1 MSRTLSLTL
10 YNLCLPLGIAGMA
23 PGALKKMRSRGGRW
37 SDFSERL
44 GRFSPEK
51 LSAIGAIS
59 KRTNR
64 FWIHAVS
71 VGEVGIAR
79 KLIAH
84 LIKTQPDSGVLLTT
98 TTPTGYEL
106 ASAFAAQHSASIV
119 VCYSPLDLPWVP
131 ARIHCAFHPTQIV
144 LVEAEVWPNWVNVA
158 RKQGVPVSLIN
169 ARLSPRSE
177 KRFRMAKAIVSPVFQ
192 MLEQVLVQEP
202 EDVDRWLR
210 LGLDPKRVHHTGSVK
225 FDPEGAAV
233 TEAKLNQVRSALSH
247 LGWPSHAP
255 VFLAASTHLGEEVE
269 IARVFRRL
277 QKNHADLRLI
287 LVPRHVE
294 RTPEILSSLQ
304 PLGLVPALRSQ
315 VAAEMPSSDCLLVD
329 TTGELSAWQCLATQV
344 VIGKSFLATGGQN
357 PAEALMAG
365 KPVLFGPH
373 MENFD
378 ALVHLLLREKGAIQ
392 VRDFA
397 SLESEFDRLLRDPDI
412 ASTMALSGQ
421 KALGRHSGA
430 TARTVERLLGLK
442 KSEV

>member
-51 LSAIGAIS
+51 LSAIGATS

-84 LIKTQPDSGVLLTT
+84 LLKTQPDSGVLLTT

-106 ASAFAAQHSASIV
+106 ATAFAAQHSASIV

-131 ARIHCAFHPTQIV
+131 GRIHHAFKPTQIV
-144 LVEAEVWPNWVNVA
+144 LVEAEVWPNWVNAA
-158 RKQGVPVSLIN
+158 RKHGVPVSLIN

-177 KRFRMAKAIVSPVFQ
+177 KRFRAAKAIIGPIFQ

-202 EDVDRWLR
+202 EDIERWLS
-210 LGLDPKRVHHTGSVK
+210 LGLAPERVHHTGSVK
-225 FDPEGAAV
+225 FDPEGATV
-233 TEAKLNQVRSALSH
+233 SEEKLTLVRDALAH

-255 VFLAASTHLGEEVE
+255 VLLAASTHFGEEVE
-269 IARVFRRL
+269 IGKVFRQL
-277 QKNHADLRLI
+277 QKSHPDLRLI

-294 RTPEILSSLQ
+294 RTAEILSSLQ
-304 PLGLVPALRSQ
+304 PLGLTPALRSQ
-315 VAAEMPSSDCLLVD
+315 LAHGIPTSDCLMVD

-357 PAEALMAG
+357 PAEALMAC

-378 ALVHLLLREKGAIQ
+378 ALASLLLREKGAVQ
-392 VRDFA
+392 VQDFA
-397 SLESEFDRLLRDPDI
+397 KLEIECDRLLGNPESASKI
-412 ASTMALSGQ
+412 ALAGQ
-421 KALGRHSGA
+421 KALERHSGA
-430 TARTVERLLGLK
+430 TSRTVERLLGLK
-442 KSEV
+442 KSEA